1 MISARIEEKLSF
13 QEFTSKVNS
22 YGKEKIS
29 MNSFNPTR
37 EQVEM
42 FTLPKYSIDIL
53 KSIASVDLID
63 SDKSKVIFDIDQ
75 NVFVGCCL
83 DSTFFQTIVSS
94 PLQLNPALSDG
105 FYDDLKA
112 DINSSIE
119 TLTSLEPFMM
129 SGESRIL
136 SKSSRTTS
144 LSTSVNQLKMS
155 LNVANSYDAKCVVD
169 ILNKEIPNHLLMA
182 HSLLDDVLK
191 NVRVYDPK
199 SKSKFDQFSNLISQ
213 EFVTI
218 DLGHSSS
225 ANPLIVAVRANVS
238 EVKQAVKDLVS
249 AWRNREDNSNSSEST
264 TAERVCNSFPSWGS
278 ADKFE
283 TVSMSLQCLQ
293 LGTSLLV
300 LARQQQEVNFDP
312 EAVHIFCE
320 SYNQK
325 RSAMSTSFQMYQ

>member
-1 MISARIEEKLSF
+1 MISARIQEKLSF
-13 QEFTSKVNS
+13 QEFTAKINS

-37 EQVEM
+37 GQLEM
-42 FTLPKYSIDIL
+42 FTSSKYSIDVV
-53 KSIASVDLID
+53 KSVASDDLIH
-63 SDKSKVIFDIDQ
+63 SDKSKIILDIDQ

-83 DSTFFQTIVSS
+83 DSAFFQTIVSS
-94 PLQLNPALSDG
+94 PLQLSPALTDG
-105 FYDDLKA
+105 PYDDLKA

-129 SGESRIL
+129 AGESRIIL
-136 SKSSRTTS
+136 KSSRTTS
-144 LSTSVNQLKMS
+144 LSTSVNQLKLS
-155 LNVANSYDAKCVVD
+155 LQDAMLYDAKCVVD
-169 ILNKEIPNHLLMA
+169 ILNKEIPNHWLMA
-182 HSLLDDVLK
+182 HTLLDDVLK
-191 NVRVYDPK
+191 NVRAYDPK
-199 SKSKFDQFSNLISQ
+199 SKSKFDQFSNLIST

-249 AWRNREDNSNSSEST
+249 AWRNRGDNFNSSEST
-264 TAERVCNSFPSWGS
+264 TAEKVCNSFPSWGS

-300 LARQQQEVNFDP
+300 LARQQQQENFDP
-312 EAVHIFCE
+312 EAVHFFCE